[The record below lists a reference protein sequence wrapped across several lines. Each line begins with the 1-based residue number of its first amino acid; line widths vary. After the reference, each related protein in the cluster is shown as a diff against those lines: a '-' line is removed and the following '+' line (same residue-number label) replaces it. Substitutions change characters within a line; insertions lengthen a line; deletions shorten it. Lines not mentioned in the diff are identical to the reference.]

1 MKRARS
7 LPPRLRGTAFT
18 TAEGADAGLSPGRL
32 RRSDLEHPFRGIYA
46 PPDALQTI
54 ESRIQAYAKRMS
66 VSTFFSHVTAAQI
79 HGLPLPQRLE
89 ASMTLHVCTVDAAAR
104 HGSRRVIGHHCADQS
119 LEVVEV
125 RGLRTTSAVDT
136 WCQLSTVLDL
146 DELIILGDAL
156 VRRHAPVATLDQLR
170 RAVLRYAGHRGA
182 KKLREAF
189 QWVRP
194 GTASARETE
203 LRLLLVRAGLPEPEL
218 NVEIV
223 DRSGIRIATGDLVYR
238 EYRVLVE
245 YDGEQHRT
253 DEEQYH
259 WDVDRLDRVMEEGWR
274 VIRINKSHVRK
285 RPASAIRKVRVALE
299 SRGWNP

>member
-1 MKRARS
+1 MKRARP
-7 LPPRLRGTAFT
+7 LPPRLRETAFT

-32 RRSDLEHPFRGIYA
+32 RRSDLEHPFRGIHA
-46 PPDALQTI
+46 SPDALRTI

-66 VSTFFSHVTAAQI
+66 ANAFFSHVTAAQI
-79 HGLPLPQRLE
+79 HGLPLPQRLGH
-89 ASMTLHVCTVDAAAR
+89 SMTLHVCTADAAAR
-104 HGSRRVIGHHCADQS
+104 HGSRRVIGHHSADRG

-125 RGLRTTSAVDT
+125 RGVRTTSAVYT
-136 WCQLSTVLDL
+136 WCQLSTLLDL

-156 VRRHAPVATLDQLR
+156 VRRRAPVAALDQLR
-170 RAVLRYAGHRGA
+170 RAALRYAGHRGA
-182 KKLREAF
+182 KKLREAL

-223 DRSGIRIATGDLVYR
+223 DRNGIKIATGDLVYR

-259 WDVDRLDRVMEEGWR
+259 WDVDRLDRLMEEGWR

-285 RPASAIRKVRVALE
+285 RPASTIRKVRVALN
-299 SRGWNP
+299 SRGWTP